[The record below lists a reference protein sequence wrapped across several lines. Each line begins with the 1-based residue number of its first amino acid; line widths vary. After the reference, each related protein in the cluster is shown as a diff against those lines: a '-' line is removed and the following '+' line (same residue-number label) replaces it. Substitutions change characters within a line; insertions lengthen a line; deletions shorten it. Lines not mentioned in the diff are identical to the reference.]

1 MNYFDTAPT
10 MDVFGEGGG
19 LLETINLSAL
29 NNAVGTSPYAK
40 FQGFLFDIPISSIR
54 FNGAIIID
62 HFQYGYGAAP
72 IPEPAGLA
80 LVGVAGVLG
89 LGRRRR

>member
-1 MNYFDTAPT
+1 

-19 LLETINLSAL
+19 LLETISLSAL
-29 NNAVGTSPYAK
+29 NNAVGTAPYVAK

-80 LVGVAGVLG
+80 LLGAAGVLG